1 MRVRNPSKA
10 LPDADCNKSKAKGQ
24 QPSGAPWTLVTGVTD
39 WLNGGSR
46 RIRSA
51 AQGQGRCRKR
61 VEKMAKKR
69 IILLGDSIV
78 DNGAYVR
85 PGEPDVAKQLQALL
99 PEHAVIKRALDGAVC
114 ADVLSSQ
121 LANLESTDRIILSA
135 GGNDALQHID
145 LLEAATATT
154 AKDVLVRLCTIREE
168 FRRTYASLLDR
179 LATTWASVMVL
190 TVYNPCFD
198 GHGMDATYQQAA
210 ESAVSIFNDV
220 IQQEAHRR
228 SFNVLELRT
237 LFTDQ
242 ADYAN
247 PIEPSAVG
255 GAKLATS
262 MKAWVKASHAAIAHR
277 D

>member
-1 MRVRNPSKA
+1 M
-10 LPDADCNKSKAKGQ
+10 
-24 QPSGAPWTLVTGVTD
+24 
-39 WLNGGSR
+39 
-46 RIRSA
+46 
-51 AQGQGRCRKR
+51 
-61 VEKMAKKR
+61 
-69 IILLGDSIV
+69 
-78 DNGAYVR
+78 
-85 PGEPDVAKQLQALL
+85 
-99 PEHAVIKRALDGAVC
+99 
-114 ADVLSSQ
+114 
-121 LANLESTDRIILSA
+121 SA

-145 LLEAATATT
+145 ILEAATATT

-179 LATTWASVMVL
+179 LATTWVSVMVP

-237 LFTDQ
+237 LFTDH
-242 ADYAN
+242 ADYAS

-255 GAKLATS
+255 GAKLATA